1 MTSTYDYQP
10 FPSAS
15 GDSPVK
21 FPGAPYASAASY
33 FDSYAEEMARATKTI
48 DPAAFD
54 QAAGILL
61 EAYLTGAR
69 MFSCGNGGSASIANH
84 MQCDHVKGVRT
95 ATDLSPQVMSLS
107 ANVELVTAIA
117 NDIGYESV
125 FVYQLQSQS
134 APGDVLVA
142 VSSSGGSPNIV
153 QALSWARD
161 AGLRTIAITGFDGG
175 AARSVAEVCIH
186 VDCANYGIVEDLHQ
200 VIMHALA
207 QYIRQSRMT
216 ADTISTTKF

>member
-1 MTSTYDYQP
+1 MTSTYDYQA
-10 FPSAS
+10 FPSAAD
-15 GDSPVK
+15 DSPVK
-21 FPGAPYASAASY
+21 FPVAPSASAASY
-33 FDSYAEEMARATKTI
+33 FGSYAEEMSRAAKTI

-61 EAYLTGAR
+61 KAYLSGAR

-95 ATDLSPQVMSLS
+95 ATDLNPQVMSLS
-107 ANVELVTAIA
+107 TNVELVTAIA

-153 QALSWARD
+153 RALTWARD
-161 AGLRTIAITGFDGG
+161 AGLRTIGITGFDGG
-175 AARSVAEVCIH
+175 AARSVAEVSIH

-207 QYIRQSRMT
+207 QYIRQSRMS
-216 ADTISTTKF
+216 AGAISTTVF